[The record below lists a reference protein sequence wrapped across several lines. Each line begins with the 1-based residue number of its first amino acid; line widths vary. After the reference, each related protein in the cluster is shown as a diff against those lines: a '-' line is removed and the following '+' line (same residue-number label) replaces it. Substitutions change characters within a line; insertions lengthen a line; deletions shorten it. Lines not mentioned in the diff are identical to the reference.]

1 VFLLYRNSI
10 LSETATLARAE
21 DAIASLLPRGWSCA
35 RQDAGPEV
43 DLLLTIRAPDGAFA
57 TIVVEVKQRLAPG
70 SVTRLAAQL
79 AQAAPAVPLLVAG
92 WLSPLTRAALT
103 AADVGYIDLT
113 GNAEV
118 LLSRPGLVLRT
129 SGAAKNPAPAPS
141 TLGSLKGTGAA
152 RAVRALIDF
161 VPPYGVRELAQ
172 ASRAS
177 ASVLS
182 RVATLLAS
190 DGLLQRGE
198 RGSIVDV
205 SWVEVLRRWA
215 EDYRFPGTERGVPY
229 LDPRGV
235 AAFARKLTALGQ
247 PWAATGTLGV
257 PVGVAVAPVTLA
269 TVYVDSPERVARD
282 MGLVSTDTGSNVLL
296 VGVGEADERGRASLG
311 TDGIV
316 RCAASQVAVDLLT
329 GPGRG
334 SSEGEALI
342 EWMRANEAAWR
353 RRP

>member
-1 VFLLYRNSI
+1 M
-10 LSETATLARAE
+10 
-21 DAIASLLPRGWSCA
+21 
-35 RQDAGPEV
+35 
-43 DLLLTIRAPDGAFA
+43 
-57 TIVVEVKQRLAPG
+57 
-70 SVTRLAAQL
+70 
-79 AQAAPAVPLLVAG
+79 
-92 WLSPLTRAALT
+92 
-103 AADVGYIDLT
+103 
-113 GNAEV
+113 
-118 LLSRPGLVLRT
+118 
-129 SGAAKNPAPAPS
+129 
-141 TLGSLKGTGAA
+141 
-152 RAVRALIDF
+152 
-161 VPPYGVRELAQ
+161 RELAE

-235 AAFARKLTALGQ
+235 AAFTRKLTALGQ

-257 PVGVAVAPVTLA
+257 PVGVAVALVTLA
-269 TVYVDSPERVARD
+269 TVYIDSPERVARD
-282 MGLVSTDTGSNVLL
+282 VGLVSTDTGSNVLL

-334 SSEGEALI
+334 SSEGEALL
-342 EWMRANEAAWR
+342 EWMRANEPAWR
-353 RRP
+353 KRP